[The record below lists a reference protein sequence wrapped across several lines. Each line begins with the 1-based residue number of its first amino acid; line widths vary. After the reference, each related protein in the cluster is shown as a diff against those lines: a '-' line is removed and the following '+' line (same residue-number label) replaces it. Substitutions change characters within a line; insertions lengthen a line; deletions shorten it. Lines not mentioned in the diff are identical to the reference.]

1 MGQGYKIILLSTR
14 DKRVRNDKKIITSFY
29 PCGSIKLMMF
39 SFIDYLTTRR
49 VENILFENPQRI
61 VVAGDYA
68 DEEPQT
74 YKNEVGE
81 SVKDN
86 LYDWSRK
93 LNKEDETP
101 YIQYEHKDNR
111 EEDFAAYMKA
121 VEEKKIAEPHRRYAI
136 NEDKKMFVDLDA
148 DGNISDDG
156 GRIHPLML
164 LLAEGN
170 SRGGGDYWGKNMRLV
185 GSWARD
191 LIRVSDT
198 KPEGYKEFKHRFKED
213 FKTYHG

>member
-14 DKRVRNDKKIITSFY
+14 DKRVRNDKKIITAFY

-74 YKNEVGE
+74 YKNELGE
-81 SVKDN
+81 RVKNN

-111 EEDFAAYMKA
+111 EADFAAYMKA
-121 VEEKKIAEPHRRYAI
+121 GEEKKIASQI
-136 NEDKKMFVDLDA
+136 MSK
-148 DGNISDDG
+148 
-156 GRIHPLML
+156 L
-164 LLAEGN
+164 L
-170 SRGGGDYWGKNMRLV
+170 K
-185 GSWARD
+185 
-191 LIRVSDT
+191 
-198 KPEGYKEFKHRFKED
+198 
-213 FKTYHG
+213 